1 MSLNSPS
8 LSSEHP
14 SDLVV
19 QFLADLMRATLD
31 HHNHAAFQRA
41 LQAYC
46 DTLRPWLEP
55 SDSPPNPRAIFSL
68 LEGCTFD
75 ETGDTVAVVLS
86 PEAEAVFRAWLRRKQ
101 ICHVAG
107 LNTVHAWSH

>member
-31 HHNHAAFQRA
+31 HHDHAAFQRA
-41 LQAYC
+41 LQSYC
-46 DTLRPWLEP
+46 DNLRPWLTP
-55 SDSPPNPRAIFSL
+55 SDGPPNPRAIFSL

-75 ETGDTVAVVLS
+75 ESGEHITVVLS
-86 PEAEAVFRAWLRRKQ
+86 PEAETLFRAWLRRNQ
-101 ICHVAG
+101 IAAVAG
-107 LNTVHAWSH
+107 LNTAHAWSN